1 MLVADKS
8 LSDLPTVA
16 ERDKTTTQGAGLRSR
31 LAAGASVFGTFLKIP
46 ASVPAELAG
55 YAGFDFC
62 IIDLEHS
69 PFSFERAEDIVRAA
83 QGAGVAPI
91 IRVYDGQ
98 PSTLVRALDTGC
110 DGILVPNLK
119 SRAEAEMVVRG
130 ARFHPLGERG
140 MDPHA
145 RSARYRTIP
154 KEVYFAEANDRT
166 VLGVQIEGVAGV
178 QNLDDIANV
187 QGIDLIFIG
196 PYDLSQSLGVP
207 GQLNAPAVVEAVQDI
222 VTGVRARGKAVGIYA
237 DNVEEA
243 RRWRDLGIQFVA
255 ISVDVYVY
263 LKACQAIV
271 DALR

>member
-1 MLVADKS
+1 MLVADK
-8 LSDLPTVA
+8 TI
-16 ERDKTTTQGAGLRSR
+16 TLRSR
-31 LAAGASVFGTFLKIP
+31 LAAGGTVFGTFLKIP

-55 YAGFDFC
+55 YAGFGFC

-83 QGAGVAPI
+83 QGAGVAAV
-91 IRVYDGQ
+91 IRTYDGQ

-110 DGILVPNLK
+110 DGILVP
-119 SRAEAEMVVRG
+119 MVVRG

-145 RSARYRTIP
+145 RSARYRAIP

-178 QNLDDIANV
+178 QNLDAIANV

-207 GQLNAPAVVEAVQDI
+207 GQLDAPVVLEAVQDI
-222 VTGVRARGKAVGIYA
+222 VTGVKARGKAVGIYA

-255 ISVDVYVY
+255 IGVDVYMY
-263 LKACQAIV
+263 LRACKAIV
-271 DALR
+271 DALG

>member
-1 MLVADKS
+1 
-8 LSDLPTVA
+8 
-16 ERDKTTTQGAGLRSR
+16 
-31 LAAGASVFGTFLKIP
+31 
-46 ASVPAELAG
+46 
-55 YAGFDFC
+55 
-62 IIDLEHS
+62 
-69 PFSFERAEDIVRAA
+69 
-83 QGAGVAPI
+83 
-91 IRVYDGQ
+91 
-98 PSTLVRALDTGC
+98 
-110 DGILVPNLK
+110 
-119 SRAEAEMVVRG
+119 
-130 ARFHPLGERG
+130 
-140 MDPHA
+140 
-145 RSARYRTIP
+145 
-154 KEVYFAEANDRT
+154 
-166 VLGVQIEGVAGV
+166 V